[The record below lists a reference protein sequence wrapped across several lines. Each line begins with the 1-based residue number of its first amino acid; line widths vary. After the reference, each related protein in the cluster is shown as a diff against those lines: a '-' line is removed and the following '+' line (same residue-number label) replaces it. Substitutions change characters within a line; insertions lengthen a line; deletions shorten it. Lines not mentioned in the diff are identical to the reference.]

1 VCVCMCAVVCLC
13 MFVCLCVCCVAH
25 RRVQNLE
32 KKKEREAR
40 QAEEMHG
47 VLNLTDIRISA

>member
-1 VCVCMCAVVCLC
+1 
-13 MFVCLCVCCVAH
+13 
-25 RRVQNLE
+25 VQNLE